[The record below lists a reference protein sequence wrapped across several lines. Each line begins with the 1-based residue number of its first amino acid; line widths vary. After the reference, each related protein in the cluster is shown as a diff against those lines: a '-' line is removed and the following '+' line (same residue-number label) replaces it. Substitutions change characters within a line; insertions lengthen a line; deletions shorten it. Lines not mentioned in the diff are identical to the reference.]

1 MATMKKGKRMFLFF
15 GPPAKYESLSWWDNF
30 ASGHWTVG
38 PVTLFGANAM
48 NWTFQIKTK
57 RWGYICIRLL
67 NRRLGWYIYA
77 SPNGTPWACTFYI
90 GSDKNESMRAR
101 IRRMNF
107 GHNFDS
113 QDAEMQK
120 KLYALNH
127 KFGWFLVNEYDV
139 YKFGDKDED

>member
-1 MATMKKGKRMFLFF
+1 MKKGTRMFLFF

-30 ASGHWTVG
+30 ASGH
-38 PVTLFGANAM
+38 
-48 NWTFQIKTK
+48 WTFQIKTK

-127 KFGWFLVNEYDV
+127 KFEWFLVDEYDI